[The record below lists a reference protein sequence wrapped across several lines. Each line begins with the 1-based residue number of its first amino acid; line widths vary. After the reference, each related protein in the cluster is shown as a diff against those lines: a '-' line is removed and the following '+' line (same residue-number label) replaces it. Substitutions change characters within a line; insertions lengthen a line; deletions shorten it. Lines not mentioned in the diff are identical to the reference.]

1 MATKLISN
9 PYNNNKYE
17 AKYLNHYE
25 CYECGYE
32 WEDAYDCSVDD
43 ECPDCGASGVSPH
56 TTEDHPDYEP
66 QKVYVVLQM
75 YKGVVLQVYA
85 YKNNPDPFNK
95 FKYDREKDDGTRVLI
110 VDVNE
115 QQLDGSL
122 GWVKSLN
129 VP

>member
-1 MATKLISN
+1 M
-9 PYNNNKYE
+9 
-17 AKYLNHYE
+17 
-25 CYECGYE
+25 
-32 WEDAYDCSVDD
+32 
-43 ECPDCGASGVSPH
+43 
-56 TTEDHPDYEP
+56 
-66 QKVYVVLQM
+66 QVYVALEM

-122 GWVKSLN
+122 G
-129 VP
+129 